1 MSSADDR
8 SMKAHFPT
16 VDSFPALLV
25 CGILVC
31 TVSCRKET
39 VVPDRKMQPVGVMA
53 QELRENRLQSLP
65 GVLYQNQASSP
76 ICWQPWEKATFERAK
91 KAKRL
96 IFCVVAMPQQPGFQE
111 ALAVLAGNSAAVD
124 TIHSHY
130 VPVLVDG
137 DASREVG
144 ILTADLCSEIS
155 RPLNLPL
162 FLWLTHEGNPVA
174 WIPMGSNPAEA
185 VDLFNQSHTMISQMW
200 LDSPEYVLK
209 NSALDNASRRQRM
222 GERKTAKVMSEQPAV
237 DVVRSIRQL
246 GSLYDSFSRTLDETG
261 GLFPCSAME
270 VLAVSARH
278 PGLPRDARDRC
289 MLSTRELLKDLVP
302 SPMFDPLDG
311 GVFSFRRGSSW
322 AFPAFIRDCQS
333 QARVAV
339 AMIEAYHA
347 TGNAKALQKAIGLL
361 AFSEAN
367 YQTADGMFAFGL
379 AAPSKPEDWMWT
391 VEEVEKL
398 LGPDDAAWWVKATA
412 MKNLGNL
419 PSEVDP
425 QRDYFRRN
433 TLGLVIPMEDI
444 AASLNQTPEAF
455 APRFEAVRKKLRDA
469 RALRLGKA
477 PKDENA
483 HILASLRMVSAY
495 VAAFGAT
502 GDEAYRKKAVTLL
515 ELCRKHFYHG
525 NRLHVLPGELPASL
539 GTARAFIYALA
550 LQAVLDVAAIT
561 FDEQWLIW
569 SEDLATTS
577 AELFTGD
584 QFLRECPEDAKLM
597 DIPVTD
603 LIMLFDDSTAGLVS
617 SAETRL
623 AELGRPLVA
632 SFSELAIPLP
642 TYTMDRPVLHTDL
655 LLATLA
661 RHQKITVVLAK
672 DAPPELVLAAQRLQP
687 RVIHRRIASAAD
699 EVPAASAKVI
709 LPGGEVIVNSPA
721 ALARAVRPPVD
732 P

>member
-1 MSSADDR
+1 
-8 SMKAHFPT
+8 MKTHLPIAH
-16 VDSFPALLV
+16 SFPALFV
-25 CGILVC
+25 CGLLAC
-31 TVSCRKET
+31 SVSCRRESA
-39 VVPDRKMQPVGVMA
+39 VPERKTQPVGVMVP
-53 QELRENRLQSLP
+53 ELRENRLQSLP
-65 GVLYQNQASSP
+65 GVVYQNQASSP
-76 ICWQPWEKATFERAK
+76 IHWQPWEKTTFDRAK

-96 IFCVVAMPQQPGFQE
+96 IFCVIVMPQQPGFQD

-144 ILTADLCSEIS
+144 ILTADLCAEIS
-155 RPLNLPL
+155 RPLNLPM
-162 FLWLTHEGNPVA
+162 FVWLTHEGNPVA
-174 WIPMGSNPAEA
+174 WIPMGANPAEA
-185 VDLFNQSHTMISQMW
+185 VDLFNQSHTMVSQMW
-200 LDSPEYVLK
+200 LDSSEYVLK
-209 NSALDNASRRQRM
+209 NSALDNATRRQRM
-222 GERKTAKVMSEQPAV
+222 GERKTAKVMSEQPEV

-246 GSLYDSFSRTLDETG
+246 GSLYDSYSRTLDETG
-261 GLFPCSAME
+261 GLFPSSAME
-270 VLAVSARH
+270 VMAVSARH

-289 MLSTRELLKDLVP
+289 MHSIRELLKDLIP

-311 GVFSFRRGSSW
+311 GVFSFRRGSAW

-347 TGNAKALQKAIGLL
+347 TGNAKALEKALGLL

-367 YQTADGMFAFGL
+367 YQTPDGMFAFGL

-398 LGPDDAAWWVKATA
+398 LGPDDAAWWIKATA

-433 TLGLVIPMEDI
+433 TLGLVTPMEEI
-444 AASLNQTPEAF
+444 AASLNETPEAF

-469 RALRLGKA
+469 RAARFGKP
-477 PKDENA
+477 PKDDNA

-502 GDEAYRKKAVTLL
+502 GEETYRKKAVTLL

-525 NRLHVLPGELPASL
+525 NRLQVLPGDVPASL

-642 TYTMDRPVLHTDL
+642 TYTMDRPILHTDL

-672 DAPPELVLAAQRLQP
+672 DAPPELVLAAHRLQP
-687 RVIHRRIASAAD
+687 RVIHRRIATTAD

-709 LPGGEVIVNSPA
+709 LPDGELVVTSPD
-721 ALARAVRPPVD
+721 ALSKAVMPPAD